1 MTGYA
6 IESLRGGHWT
16 EIGRSHGA
24 RQPEGAIRM
33 AAEKAPEAATL
44 RIVAP
49 DGRVWT
55 PEWRTHRRRW
65 REAEGVCLA
74 RAGEEPRT

>member
-33 AAEKAPEAATL
+33 AADLAPDCVGL

-55 PEWRTHRRRW
+55 PEWRAHRRRW
-65 REAEGVCLA
+65 REVEGACVA
-74 RAGEEPRT
+74 RVSD

>member
-1 MTGYA
+1 LTGYA

-24 RQPEGAIRM
+24 QQPASAIRM
-33 AAEKAPEAATL
+33 AADLAPGTSTL
-44 RIVAP
+44 RIVSP
-49 DGRVWT
+49 DGRTWT
-55 PEWRTHRRRW
+55 PEWRAHRRRW

-74 RAGEEPRT
+74 VERVGG